1 MVPISYLDRAHLLS
15 CSCYF
20 RVSFYREK
28 PAVHPEAH
36 LAPASLVARSL
47 TSYVFFFFFPP
58 QQVVYKEIIEVDSF
72 KSEHTY
78 GTGPESNISV
88 MTAC

>member
-1 MVPISYLDRAHLLS
+1 MWSLSLTWTGLISSLAPAILEYLS
-15 CSCYF
+15 TG
-20 RVSFYREK
+20 EK

-36 LAPASLVARSL
+36 LAPASLVVRSL
-47 TSYVFFFFFPP
+47 TSYVFFP
-58 QQVVYKEIIEVDSF
+58 QQVAYKDIIEVDSF

-88 MTAC
+88 MTAS